1 LGDLLRTPLHGLHLE
16 LGARM
21 VPFAGYDMPVQY
33 PLGVL
38 KEHLQ
43 TRQSAGL
50 FDVSHMG
57 QLIIEGPGAEKAL
70 EAIIPVDLASLPI
83 NKQSYGLFCN
93 AEGGILDD
101 LIITRWADEV
111 FFVVINAACVET
123 DIPHIQS
130 HLPDTVSLSFLQ
142 GRGLLALQGPAAVD
156 VLAEIAPECRTLS
169 FMTGA
174 TVSIGGAEC
183 FITRSGYTGEDGF
196 EISVPAESA
205 DDLARRLLSDE
216 RVAAIGLGARDSLRL
231 ESGLCLYGHDLDTQT
246 TPVEAGLWWSI
257 SKARRND
264 GERAG
269 GFLGAEAIFEKKI
282 AGVERQRVGLKVNAK
297 APVREGAELFDSQ
310 QNLIGVVTSGGF
322 SPSLGAPIAMAY
334 VQSKYSDIGS
344 ELFASVR
351 NKLVPVTVCKMPF
364 IVQNYYRS

>member
-1 LGDLLRTPLHGLHLE
+1 MAIWIIESTVIRVPACLLKKNILNLLRRKTLGDLLRTPLHSLHLE

-83 NKQSYGLFCN
+83 NKQSYGLLCN

-130 HLPDTVSLSFLQ
+130 HLPDTVSLNFLQ
-142 GRGLLALQGPAAVD
+142 G
-156 VLAEIAPECRTLS
+156 
-169 FMTGA
+169 
-174 TVSIGGAEC
+174 
-183 FITRSGYTGEDGF
+183 
-196 EISVPAESA
+196 
-205 DDLARRLLSDE
+205 
-216 RVAAIGLGARDSLRL
+216 
-231 ESGLCLYGHDLDTQT
+231 
-246 TPVEAGLWWSI
+246 
-257 SKARRND
+257 
-264 GERAG
+264 
-269 GFLGAEAIFEKKI
+269 
-282 AGVERQRVGLKVNAK
+282 
-297 APVREGAELFDSQ
+297 
-310 QNLIGVVTSGGF
+310 
-322 SPSLGAPIAMAY
+322 
-334 VQSKYSDIGS
+334 
-344 ELFASVR
+344 
-351 NKLVPVTVCKMPF
+351 
-364 IVQNYYRS
+364 